1 MKILIKGGRVIDPSQ
16 GLDAKKDLLIE
27 KGVVLD
33 LVPPGESV
41 KAKVID
47 ASGKWV
53 VPGLVDMHVHLREPG
68 EEYKETIATGC
79 AAAAAGGITALACMP
94 NTKNPNDNASVT
106 DYILEKAEEAKKARV
121 YPVGAL
127 SRGRQ
132 GAELAEIG
140 ELAEHGC
147 VAVTDDGS
155 PVMNSGLMRRALE
168 YCKGVGIP
176 VLDHPEDPQLS
187 AGGCMHEG
195 EVSTDLGLPG
205 MPSAAEEIMVARDI
219 ILSELTGSPIHLQHL
234 STGGSVRLV
243 KLAKER
249 GLRVTAE
256 TCPHYIALTHEAVRG
271 YDTSF
276 KMNPPLRTEEDRQAL
291 IQGLA
296 DGTIDAVA
304 SDHAP
309 HSAVEKDLEFDRA
322 ENGVAGLETLL
333 PISLSLVHD
342 EVITPYR
349 WVELVSTNPARILAI
364 PAGTLVQGAAAD
376 VTVIDPKA
384 QWTVDR
390 DKFKS
395 KGRYTPFHGWK
406 VKGRAAAVLVRGRP
420 VK

>member
-127 SRGRQ
+127 SRGRK